1 MKTAAEQQNLLK
13 QAATWF
19 VELQSEQCT
28 DLLRQQFE
36 DWLTENPTHSQ
47 AYFEIEQLWGDIDTL
62 KGRDVPGLN
71 DARAAGRRSWRK
83 TSALFSALLAC
94 GLLGGA
100 WWQHASAPQE
110 TYQTGIGERRT
121 VVLGDG
127 SSIQLNTATRLS
139 VRMSWLR
146 REVELQQG
154 EALFDVA
161 HRNWQPF
168 GVAVGGI
175 RISDI
180 GTVFNVRRSA
190 AGTAVAVLEGEVEL
204 RKESSWIGQ
213 NLRAGFSRQI
223 DANGRWLP
231 IQPATRERSL
241 AWTDGQLWFDHTP
254 LADVTAELERYH
266 PVHFVLAAPE
276 LARQTVSGRFDA
288 DDLKPFLLALEKILP
303 VRVQQQK
310 QTIVLHPR

>member
-1 MKTAAEQQNLLK
+1 MKTAVDQQNLLK

-19 VELQSEQCT
+19 VELQSEHCT

-36 DWLTENPTHSQ
+36 DWLTESPAHSQ

-62 KGRDVPGLN
+62 KGREVPGLN
-71 DARAAGRRSWRK
+71 DARAAGRSAWRK
-83 TSALFSALLAC
+83 TSALLGAFLGFSILS
-94 GLLGGA
+94 GA
-100 WWQHASAPQE
+100 WWQHATAPLD

-121 VVLGDG
+121 IALGDG

-139 VRMSWLR
+139 VKKSWLR

-154 EALFDVA
+154 EALFNVV
-161 HRNWQPF
+161 HRAWQPF
-168 GVAVGGI
+168 GVAVGDL
-175 RISDI
+175 RISDV

-190 AGTAVAVLEGEVEL
+190 AGTAVAVLEGEVAL

-231 IQPATRERSL
+231 IRPTTREQSL

-266 PVHFVLAAPE
+266 PVRFVLAAPE

-288 DDLKPFLLALEKILP
+288 DDLKPFLLAIEKILP